1 MCCKQ
6 QSTNKGEQGGT
17 KSIFPFLL
25 FSSERDCNYNRKNH
39 IHFGILSRLFK
50 IFEKLVLIFSANPG
64 TEMKRALTGI
74 AASVLTTAE
83 QEGEHEPIA
92 PVSVPSPVYMNY
104 C

>member
-1 MCCKQ
+1 
-6 QSTNKGEQGGT
+6 
-17 KSIFPFLL
+17 
-25 FSSERDCNYNRKNH
+25 
-39 IHFGILSRLFK
+39 
-50 IFEKLVLIFSANPG
+50 
-64 TEMKRALTGI
+64 MKRALPGI